1 MTSSN
6 IDPILPSDPQFE
18 DCNTTFMNAC
28 GNPLLLP
35 QPPFN
40 PMEGMRSSRNQTQTN
55 DNRSNKCKRRR
66 RQPRRDSLRMFGV
79 RSSSYRGV
87 SRYTGRYEAFL
98 WDNTDPTE
106 KPKTGGYDDEVSA
119 ARAYDLAALKLWG
132 ESAPLNFPI
141 SNYASDLVKM
151 KLCTKHEYFRN
162 IRRKSRGFAKGASI
176 YRGVSRNSDFKKWQ
190 ARIGKGK
197 EIKGIYLGTFDT
209 EEKAARAYD
218 VAAIR
223 LKGANAITNFDI
235 NEYDL
240 KGILQSSKLPIGKGA
255 SKLLLK
261 SSVDEVIRKK
271 RNVRHEEDDSGTLDP
286 ALLSM
291 SFEDPNTN
299 VQNLCHS
306 NPDMNRMITSS
317 LLYGLP
323 NHEEFQTNPTLM
335 QGFNSFGSNTSNDG
349 NPSFNYNVEFPFN
362 VNSEGNFTV
371 SGAAGEMQQNSSFP
385 FIEDYHQDSTYPV
398 HGYQNP
404 VADST
409 FPVHGYQN
417 PVAFPENLARTGYGN
432 CVETYRGFADNFQSL
447 LALQAQ
453 DSLKY
458 RDQTQNLLKNT
469 INFRTNP
476 IPVYPV
482 NGCYSSETSC
492 NGIFKHKED

>member
-1 MTSSN
+1 MNMTSPN
-6 IDPILPSDPQFE
+6 IDPMLPSASQFQ
-18 DCNTTFMNAC
+18 DIAC
-28 GNPLLLP
+28 GGNHFFPMETSLLLP
-35 QPPFN
+35 QPPLN
-40 PMEGMRSSRNQTQTN
+40 PMEGMGTPREQKQANG
-55 DNRSNKCKRRR
+55 NRSNERKRRR
-66 RQPRRDSLRMFGV
+66 RQPRKESLRIFGV

-98 WDNTDPTE
+98 WDNTDPIL

-119 ARAYDLAALKLWG
+119 ARAYDLGALKLWG

-141 SNYASDLVKM
+141 HY
-151 KLCTKHEYFRN
+151 TETFT
-162 IRRKSRGFAKGASI
+162 IFRKSRGFAKGASI

-223 LKGANAITNFDI
+223 LKGEDAITNFNM

-271 RNVRHEEDDSGTLDP
+271 RNVSYKGDNSGTLGP

-291 SFEDPNTN
+291 PSEYRNTN
-299 VQNLCHS
+299 VQNLYRS
-306 NPDMNRMITSS
+306 NPDMNRMIGSS
-317 LLYGLP
+317 LLCGFP
-323 NHEEFQTNPTLM
+323 NPEKFQTNPTLM
-335 QGFNSFGSNTSNDG
+335 QGFNSFGSNMSNDG
-349 NPSFNYNVEFPFN
+349 NPSFNYNAEFPFN

-371 SGAAGEMQQNSSFP
+371 SRAAGEMQRNSSFP
-385 FIEDYHQDSTYPV
+385 FIEGYHQDSTFPPL
-398 HGYQNP
+398 HGYQNS
-404 VADST
+404 VKL
-409 FPVHGYQN
+409 
-417 PVAFPENLARTGYGN
+417 PENLTGTNFGN
-432 CVETYRGFADNFQSL
+432 CVETYRGFVDNFQSL
-447 LALQAQ
+447 LALHAQ

-458 RDQTQNLLKNT
+458 QNQIKDVATQNLPPNT

-476 IPVYPV
+476 VLVYPV
-482 NGCYSSETSC
+482 SGCYSSEDSC
-492 NGIFKHKED
+492 NGVFKGVPSTEKAENEPGSGAIME